1 MTHFVNEL
9 STVVTGS
16 LDGLVRSSGGLLT
29 RLDGYPDIKVVRRAQ
44 LPADRVALISG
55 GGAGHEPAHAG
66 FVGAGLLTAAVS
78 GEIFASPSVEA
89 VLAAIMSVDSGA
101 GCLLIVKNYTGDR
114 LNFGLA
120 AERARGT
127 GRQVEIV
134 IVADDVALK
143 VSAQPRGIAGT
154 LFVHKIAGAAAERGA
169 GLAQVTELARHVA
182 RSVRTLGVSMSGA
195 DIPGHPPARSFRTGT
210 AELGLGIHGEPG
222 VETIEVGAVRQVV
235 GRMAA
240 RLEEEMPGDT
250 PVALLVNNLGG
261 LSGLELGVIVND
273 LLDTSLGARGEILV
287 GPSAL
292 MTSLSMKG
300 FSISAMPLDGR
311 TRDALLAPSE
321 PTSSWPIARAISQ
334 LRTSP
339 LSSDGKA
346 RVAPRSDDPLAR
358 SILLAVTAA
367 LTDERERLDALD
379 ALVGD
384 GDTGSTFASAAERI
398 AADLDE
404 LPLGDRAALMGR
416 LGELVSVSMGG
427 SSGALVSIMLT
438 AASVALEQGSGF
450 IPALGRGAEA
460 MQRYGGA
467 PLGGRTMLDALLPA
481 LAQLAAGPGA
491 AAAAAA
497 DGAAA
502 TATMGRASAGRSANV
517 PSSHLLGVA
526 DPGAAAV
533 AVVFA
538 AIAASLAS

>member
-1 MTHFVNEL
+1 MTHFVNEP

-44 LPADRVALISG
+44 LPTGRVALISG

-89 VLAAIMSVDSGA
+89 VLAAIMSVDTGA

-143 VSAQPRGIAGT
+143 GSAQPRGIAGT
-154 LFVHKIAGAAAERGA
+154 LFVHKIAGAAAEPGA
-169 GLAQVTELARHVA
+169 GLAEVTELARHVA
-182 RSVRTLGVSMSGA
+182 LSVRTLGVSMSGA
-195 DIPGHPPARSFRTGT
+195 DIPGRPPARSFMTGT

-222 VETIEVGAVRQVV
+222 VETIEVGAVREIV

-240 RLEEEMPGDT
+240 RLEEEMPADG

-273 LLDTSLGARGEILV
+273 LLDTPLGARGEILV

-292 MTSLSMKG
+292 MTSLSMQG

-321 PTSSWPIARAISQ
+321 PTSSWPIARAIGP
-334 LRTSP
+334 LRMSP
-339 LSSDGKA
+339 LPSDGKA
-346 RVAPRSDDPLAR
+346 RVAPRSEDPLTR
-358 SILLAVTAA
+358 YILLAVTAA

-404 LPLGDRAALMGR
+404 LPLGDRAALMSR

-467 PLGGRTMLDALLPA
+467 ALGGRTMLDALLPA

-497 DGAAA
+497 AGAAA
-502 TATMGRASAGRSANV
+502 TATMGQASAGRSANV

-526 DPGAAAV
+526 DPGAEAV